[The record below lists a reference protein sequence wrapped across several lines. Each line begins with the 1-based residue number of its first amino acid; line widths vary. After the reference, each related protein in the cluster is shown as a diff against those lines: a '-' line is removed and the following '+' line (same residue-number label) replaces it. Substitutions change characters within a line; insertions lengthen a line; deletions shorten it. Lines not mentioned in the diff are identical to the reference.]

1 MELSKDGAC
10 GKRVAEDMADAADE
24 AGAAAQ
30 GAAAQGAP
38 KRACLG
44 ACLGAGM
51 GAGMG
56 AGALEHLVVVQARIA
71 KKALEKM
78 EAAGYR
84 FVNVTSRAG
93 DPRKLG
99 GKTGSQYV
107 KLSPFFPVGGVPL
120 PPGVVCGRKDSES
133 VEGLWQGLKIIGC
146 ETDFRKFGIK
156 TMKNLKRPARNDTV
170 GGHFVGKDKQP
181 LDYLAARRE
190 IYVPA
195 YLLHLEKMR
204 DVVETLRAEATQHK
218 VALVDYTDA
227 EWDDLRKPLSHA
239 CVLRHVLLGRDPL
252 AC

>member
-1 MELSKDGAC
+1 MELNNEGAC
-10 GKRVAEDMADAADE
+10 GKRAAADMADAADE
-24 AGAAAQ
+24 TEETDETDETGAG
-30 GAAAQGAP
+30 
-38 KRACLG
+38 
-44 ACLGAGM
+44 GAGM
-51 GAGMG
+51 
-56 AGALEHLVVVQARIA
+56 LEHLLVVQARIA
-71 KKALEKM
+71 KKVREKM

-195 YLLHLEKMR
+195 YVLHLKKMR
-204 DVVETLRAEATQHK
+204 DVVEKLRAEATQHK

-227 EWDDLRKPLSHA
+227 EWDDLSKPLSHA

-252 AC
+252 KQR

>member
-1 MELSKDGAC
+1 MELNEKGAC
-10 GKRVAEDMADAADE
+10 GKLAAGDMADADE
-24 AGAAAQ
+24 G
-30 GAAAQGAP
+30 
-38 KRACLG
+38 
-44 ACLGAGM
+44 GAGM
-51 GAGMG
+51 LA
-56 AGALEHLVVVQARIA
+56 HLVVVQARIA
-71 KKALEKM
+71 KKALGKM

-93 DPRKLG
+93 DARKLG
-99 GKTGSQYV
+99 GRTGSQYV

-120 PPGVVCGRKDSES
+120 PPDVVCGRKDSES
-133 VEGLWQGLKIIGC
+133 VEGLWQGLKLIGG
-146 ETDFRKFGIK
+146 ETDFRKFGVK
-156 TMKNLKRPARNDTV
+156 TMKNLKRPARDETV

-195 YLLHLEKMR
+195 YLLHLEKTR

-252 AC
+252 ARGAAGETPRDPCAEL

>member
-1 MELSKDGAC
+1 MELNNEGAC
-10 GKRVAEDMADAADE
+10 GKRAAADMADAADE
-24 AGAAAQ
+24 TDETDETGAG
-30 GAAAQGAP
+30 
-38 KRACLG
+38 
-44 ACLGAGM
+44 GAGM
-51 GAGMG
+51 
-56 AGALEHLVVVQARIA
+56 LEHLLVVKARIA
-71 KKALEKM
+71 KKVREKM

-107 KLSPFFPVGGVPL
+107 KLSPFFPVVGVPL

-133 VEGLWQGLKIIGC
+133 VEGLWQGLKIIGGK
-146 ETDFRKFGIK
+146 TDFSKFKITSMQK
-156 TMKNLKRPARNDTV
+156 LKRSARKDTV
-170 GGHFVGKDKQP
+170 GGHFVGENKEP

-195 YLLHLEKMR
+195 YLLHLQKKR
-204 DVVETLRAEATQHK
+204 DVVERLRAEATQHK

-252 AC
+252 KQR